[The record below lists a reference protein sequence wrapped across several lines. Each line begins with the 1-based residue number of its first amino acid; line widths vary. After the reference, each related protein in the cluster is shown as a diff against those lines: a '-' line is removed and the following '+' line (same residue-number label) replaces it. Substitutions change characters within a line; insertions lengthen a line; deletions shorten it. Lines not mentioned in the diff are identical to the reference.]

1 MNKSL
6 KVTSEDPPVLEQFR
20 LLEEV
25 PLVLRAELDRRTISF
40 GALMKL
46 DVGSLLVLSRPT
58 GENIDLYAG
67 EVMIGSGEIL
77 VVDASMAV
85 RIADL
90 REKVPM
96 STLGYQ
102 PIEHPTDGQQ
112 ALAEEAN
119 GNGS

>member
-1 MNKSL
+1 MDNTL
-6 KVTSEDPPVLEQFR
+6 KTPFEDAPVIELFR
-20 LLEEV
+20 RLEEI

-40 GALMKL
+40 GELMKL

-67 EVMIGSGEIL
+67 EVLIGSGEIL
-77 VVDASMAV
+77 VVDTSMAI

-90 REKVPM
+90 RDRVPM

-102 PIEHPTDGQQ
+102 PIEHPAGSG
-112 ALAEEAN
+112 EEPEEGAN